1 MRKNRKIRGVKKTFH
16 LIFTLFSKLIYSKL
30 VNINIINNSQL
41 KNLKYKYYNLNNALN
56 FLKLDVTHILYN
68 NKLNL
73 LLYIYI
79 YSQLILL
86 L

>member
-79 YSQLILL
+79 LN
-86 L
+86 